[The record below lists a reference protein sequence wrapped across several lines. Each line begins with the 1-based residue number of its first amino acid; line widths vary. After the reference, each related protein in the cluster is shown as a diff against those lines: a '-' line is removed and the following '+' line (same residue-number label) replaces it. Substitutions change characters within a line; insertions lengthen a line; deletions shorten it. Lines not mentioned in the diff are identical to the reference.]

1 MIRELAFSGEAILMS
16 LAGLTCFSLAIV
28 WVIKKRSGNCFPKL
42 TQKYLDQNW
51 KSSLLSRTQ
60 YPDVDAFS
68 YSKSFLLWGLLVATA
83 STLLAIN
90 WTIPDFRPKWQV
102 IDLEYSEEITESIR
116 TSIPEPP
123 KLPPP
128 PVVPKI
134 IEIPLEEFI
143 EDQPTFVD
151 EQLTPTENFVVE
163 KQVTKSIP
171 PPPLPPP
178 MKEDKPFIFVEQMP
192 RFPGCED
199 LVASH
204 KEKEACSRTKL
215 LKFVYDQVV
224 YPQIA
229 QETHIEGTV
238 LVQFVVGKE
247 GLVEDIQI
255 LRDPGAGLG
264 NEVLKVVKSM
274 NNMKDKWT
282 PGRQQG
288 QTVKVQYTLPIR
300 FKIQ

>member
-1 MIRELAFSGEAILMS
+1 MIRELAFSGETILMS
-16 LAGLTCFSLAIV
+16 IAGLTCLSLFIIL
-28 WVIKKRSGNCFPKL
+28 VIKKRSVNIFPKL
-42 TQKYLDQNW
+42 TQKYLNKEW
-51 KSSLLSRTQ
+51 NSSILTRTK

-68 YSKSFLLWGLLVATA
+68 YSRSFLLWGLLVATA

-90 WTIPDFRPKWQV
+90 WTVPDFRPKWQV
-102 IDLEYSEEITESIR
+102 VDLEYVEEYTENIR

-123 KLPPP
+123 KLPP

-151 EQLTPTENFVVE
+151 EQLTPTENIIVE
-163 KQVTKSIP
+163 KQVAKNIP

-178 MKEDKPFIFVEQMP
+178 IKEDKPFIFVEQMP

-199 LVASH
+199 LIGSH
-204 KEKEACSRTKL
+204 KEKEECSKTKL

-224 YPQIA
+224 YPQLA
-229 QETHIEGTV
+229 QENRIEGTV

-264 NEVLKVVKSM
+264 DAVLKVVNSM
-274 NNMKDKWT
+274 NKMKDKWI
-282 PGRQQG
+282 PGKQQG